1 MSFMCRSSARVNQL
15 GSGFGFSEILFR
27 FQCGLLVLGLAAAA
41 AAATENPFETSDD
54 AALSGRFTG
63 PTIHLV
69 ARPAGEA
76 WRGEIA
82 RKGTNHLFE
91 ARMKGSQLE
100 GVERAEDRPRPF
112 ILARR
117 SNGFYFSTGSFS
129 EMLQKVAFP
138 ALSGLYTSKTL
149 SVWFVPTGPELYE
162 GSISFRGQYLPFTAH
177 VDCGDLSGTFK
188 TAAGLAPFTV
198 ANDPR
203 GLIFRAGTLADIII
217 KAKEQPAAGRNGPTP
232 QLNARWTN
240 SLGMVFVPVAQ
251 AQVLFGQWETRVRDF
266 TVYANEAPGV
276 FGSWRNPSYK
286 SVAVDNAPNC
296 PVVNV
301 NYPDALAF
309 CEWLTVREQS
319 LGLIAKTQG
328 YRLPTD
334 LEWSIAA
341 EISELERPGSPKE
354 KDGAVLN
361 MYPWGPAWPPPPGT
375 GNFADQSAT
384 KVLGAETIASY
395 RDGFATTAPVGSFTP
410 NKLGLFDLSGNVWE
424 WCSDLYTPG
433 REHRVLRGGAWS
445 SKTQRSLLSTFRY
458 DVVPT
463 TRSTDVGF
471 RCVLTGAP
479 SQPSASSK

>member
-1 MSFMCRSSARVNQL
+1 MHGSPARVSAWRN
-15 GSGFGFSEILFR
+15 SGRLPGFRLP
-27 FQCGLLVLGLAAAA
+27 FQCGLYLLALTVAAP
-41 AAATENPFETSDD
+41 AATDNPFVTSDD
-54 AALSGRFTG
+54 AALSGRFNG

-69 ARPAGEA
+69 ARPVGEA
-76 WRGEIA
+76 WRGEIW
-82 RKGTNHLFE
+82 RKGTNHFFE
-91 ARMKGSQLE
+91 ARSKGSQLD
-100 GVERAEDRPRPF
+100 GVERADDRPRPF

-117 SNGFYFSTGSFS
+117 SDGFYFSTGSFS
-129 EMLQKVAFP
+129 EMLQKVPFP
-138 ALSGLYTSKTL
+138 PLSGLYTSKTF

-177 VDCGDLSGTFK
+177 IEGGDLSGTFK
-188 TAAGLAPFTV
+188 TSAGVAPFSV

-217 KAKEQPAAGRNGPTP
+217 KAKEQPAAARNGGPP

-251 AQVLFGQWETRVRDF
+251 AQVLFGQWETRVRDY
-266 TVYANEAPGV
+266 TAYATETPGV

-286 SVAVDNAPNC
+286 SVAVDNTPNC

-301 NYPDALAF
+301 SYPDALAF

-328 YRLPTD
+328 YRLPSD
-334 LEWSIAA
+334 LEWSVAA
-341 EISELERPGSPKE
+341 EIIELERPGSPKE
-354 KDGAVLN
+354 KDGAVIN
-361 MYPWGPAWPPPPGT
+361 MYPWGPVWPPPSGA
-375 GNFADQSAT
+375 GNFADQAAV
-384 KVLGAETIASY
+384 KVLGAEIIAGY
-395 RDGFATTAPVGSFTP
+395 RDGFATTAPVGSFAP

-424 WCSDLYTPG
+424 WCADLYAPG

-458 DVVPT
+458 DVTPG

-471 RCVLTGAP
+471 RCVLAGAT
-479 SQPSASSK
+479 AK